1 MERST
6 YAGTGVP
13 TRDRSFADVLKDVVG
28 SIQEI
33 IRSEVRLAKAE
44 TKAELV
50 KAWGAARLL
59 IAGALLGLYALGFL
73 LLGGV
78 QALALAMPYWA
89 AALVGGVALAVIAG
103 IFVAAGRSRFKQVHP
118 APEKTIQT
126 VKENVE
132 WMKNQTK

>member
-1 MERST
+1 MDRST
-6 YAGTGVP
+6 YVDTGAP

-28 SIQEI
+28 SIQDI
-33 IRSEVRLAKAE
+33 IRSEMRLAKAE
-44 TKAELV
+44 TKAEMV
-50 KAWGAARLL
+50 KAWGAARLM
-59 IAGALLGLYALGFL
+59 IAGALFGLYALGFI

-78 QALALAMPYWA
+78 QALALTMPYWA
-89 AALVGGVALAVIAG
+89 AALVGGVVLAV
-103 IFVAAGRSRFKQVHP
+103 VAAILVSAGRSRFKHVHP

>member
-1 MERST
+1 MDRAT
-6 YAGTGVP
+6 YAGAGVP

-28 SIQEI
+28 SIQDI

-44 TKAELV
+44 TKEELV

-59 IAGALLGLYALGFL
+59 LAGAVLGLYALGFL

-78 QALALAMPYWA
+78 QALALKMPYWA
-89 AALVGGVALAVIAG
+89 AALVGGAVLAVIAG
-103 IFVAAGRSRFKQVHP
+103 ILVSAGRSRFKHVHP